1 MKELRPES
9 QKALKVIEE
18 ADPEAIS
25 SSRAILD
32 FFEDHPI
39 YESQY
44 VKEEGELEWSIDVY
58 KVGYQFIRALIPYYT
73 KPDVPVC
80 QRMCKEVEFDFN
92 SLAIVYPVKVMMT
105 RYKTLEEINGKNY
118 GIS

>member
-18 ADPEAIS
+18 ASPEAVVNG
-25 SSRAILD
+25 RAILE
-32 FFEDHPI
+32 FLEDHPI
-39 YESQY
+39 YDSQF

-58 KVGYQFIRALIPYYT
+58 KVGYQFIRALVPYYA
-73 KPDVPVC
+73 KSDAPVC
-80 QRMCKEVEFDFN
+80 QRVCKDTEFDMN
-92 SLAIVYPVKVMMT
+92 SLAIVYPVKVLLT
-105 RYKTLEEINGKNY
+105 RYKTLEEINGKGY

>member
-39 YESQY
+39 YESQH

-73 KPDVPVC
+73 KPE
-80 QRMCKEVEFDFN
+80 RMCKEVEFDFN